1 MTSRKIYRYLGRNG
15 ILTTHILIEGANY
28 IPLVELTADKGKVL
42 TNGEK
47 TVYAVIPAIAKPFVS
62 EVLVETIIQ
71 SVFDKVEEYA
81 RKQLNK

>member
-1 MTSRKIYRYLGRNG
+1 MTSKKIYRYLGRNG

-47 TVYAVIPAIAKPFVS
+47 TVYAVV
-62 EVLVETIIQ
+62 
-71 SVFDKVEEYA
+71 VEESDVNSWSEIA
-81 RKQLNK
+81 DKTN

>member
-15 ILTTHILIEGANY
+15 ILTTYILIEGANY

-47 TVYAVIPAIAKPFVS
+47 TAYAVV
-62 EVLVETIIQ
+62 
-71 SVFDKVEEYA
+71 VEESDVNSWSEIA
-81 RKQLNK
+81 DKTN

>member
-47 TVYAVIPAIAKPFVS
+47 TVYAVV
-62 EVLVETIIQ
+62 
-71 SVFDKVEEYA
+71 VEESDVNSWSEIA
-81 RKQLNK
+81 DKTN

>member
-47 TVYAVIPAIAKPFVS
+47 TVYAVV
-62 EVLVETIIQ
+62 
-71 SVFDKVEEYA
+71 VEESDVNSWFEIA
-81 RKQLNK
+81 DKTN

>member
-47 TVYAVIPAIAKPFVS
+47 TVYAVV
-62 EVLVETIIQ
+62 
-71 SVFDKVEEYA
+71 VEESDINSWSEIA
-81 RKQLNK
+81 DKTN

>member
-1 MTSRKIYRYLGRNG
+1 MTSKKIYRYLGRNG

-47 TVYAVIPAIAKPFVS
+47 TVYSSMKSVLASSAVPIFCS
-62 EVLVETIIQ
+62 TNSVE
-71 SVFDKVEEYA
+71 SF
-81 RKQLNK
+81 R